1 MYIYLHFH
9 TYISI
14 YINTYI
20 FFIGGLM
27 QITLAQHSLCCIYTH
42 MCICL
47 YTNIYIYIC
56 LYIWISI
63 YIYNFNTFIHLF
75 SYICIRTPT
84 SLSISLDLC
93 IRTLTHT
100 HIYTHTH
107 VCVYEFRQLKCTVY
121 RVWSCCCANGDS
133 TSTSSGSSS
142 PTTRMGSLGSSSTN
156 IAPPCMICKA
166 STGALLAQLP
176 ASRQASARAGSSPR
190 TTGTA
195 LHTHRSQGN
204 VRALLD
210 NGSAGNWP
218 PWSAHTLTLS
228 INKEETHTRTHRDT
242 NARTRTYTPHTQKHG
257 VLHLSL

>member
-1 MYIYLHFH
+1 
-9 TYISI
+9 
-14 YINTYI
+14 
-20 FFIGGLM
+20 M
-27 QITLAQHSLCCIYTH
+27 QIILAQHSLCYIYIH
-42 MCICL
+42 ICVYVYTRISTYIHVCTYEYL
-47 YTNIYIYIC
+47 YIYIYL
-56 LYIWISI
+56 LYIYTSI
-63 YIYNFNTFIHLF
+63 CI
-75 SYICIRTPT
+75 YICIRTPT

-93 IRTLTHT
+93 IRTITHT

-133 TSTSSGSSS
+133 SSTSSGSSS

-204 VRALLD
+204 VRVLLD

-218 PWSAHTLTLS
+218 PHGAPILS
-228 INKEETHTRTHRDT
+228 HCR
-242 NARTRTYTPHTQKHG
+242 
-257 VLHLSL
+257 